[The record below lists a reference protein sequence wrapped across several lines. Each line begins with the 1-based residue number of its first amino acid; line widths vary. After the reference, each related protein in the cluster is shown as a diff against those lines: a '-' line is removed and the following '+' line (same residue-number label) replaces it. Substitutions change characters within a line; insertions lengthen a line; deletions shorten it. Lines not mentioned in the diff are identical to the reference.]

1 MYNFNTPNRFLPQF
15 FKEYY
20 LDLKNEQ
27 YFNRTGKTLFEK
39 LYSIIEDEKQNQEIC
54 LQIIKEILKTRKSF
68 IHDIVK
74 ETSIDY
80 VLKMKDIHYS
90 TEILKLLVFHWD
102 FKENQVDYLKYKD
115 ILAVRSPFC
124 EIILDLKKG
133 TGDSFKV
140 LFDRYL
146 ARMKFLYKGYP
157 NLHQIT
163 LQKDRK
169 HLWYYMIFP
178 NKYNT
183 YENDYYIDRE
193 IPENSKL
200 LDLLD
205 DFIFRNLS
213 PKQQEIQKQIM
224 NTSEPKKFDKILEKL
239 DYHEIEIILLARSQE
254 SYENILEQMLR
265 KPINF
270 VDHLLNTVCS
280 TYGLETFYTK
290 KMLLKVIIEL

>member
-1 MYNFNTPNRFLPQF
+1 MYNFNTPNRVLPQF
-15 FKEYY
+15 FKEYC
-20 LDLKNEQ
+20 LSLKNEQ
-27 YFNRTGKTLFEK
+27 YFERTGKTLFDK
-39 LYSIIEDEKQNQEIC
+39 LYSIIEDEKQNQETC
-54 LQIIKEILKTRKSF
+54 LRIIEEILKTSQRS
-68 IHDIVK
+68 IQDIVK

-102 FKENQVDYLKYKD
+102 IKENQVHFIKYKD
-115 ILAVRSPFC
+115 ILAQRSPFC

-133 TGDSFKV
+133 TDYSFKK
-140 LFDRYL
+140 LFYRYL
-146 ARMKFLYKGYP
+146 GKMKFLYKGYP
-157 NLHQIT
+157 NLHQTT

-169 HLWYYMIFP
+169 YLWYYMILP

-183 YENDYYIDRE
+183 YKNDYYIDRE

-213 PKQQEIQKQIM
+213 PKQQDIQKQIM
-224 NTSEPKKFDKILEKL
+224 NTSEPKKFDKILENL

-254 SYENILEQMLR
+254 NYENILEQMLK
-265 KPINF
+265 KPINY
-270 VDHLLNTVCS
+270 VHHILNTVCS
-280 TYGLETFYTK
+280 TYGLETFYTR
-290 KMLLKVIIEL
+290 KMLLKVIIK